1 MAMVTDTALG
11 THLGTPLGTRLDV
24 QLDPAGGR
32 ARVHTTTGH
41 LRAMTL
47 ETTKQGAR
55 VALLPRDALLLA
67 GDHVLLELEV
77 GAGAVLEIVE
87 PSGTVAYAM
96 RGAWADWEV
105 RAVLGPDA
113 RLVWHGAPFVV
124 AESAG
129 VRRSTTLDLGPGA
142 TCLLRETLVLGRQG
156 EAPGRLVVDTK
167 IALEGLPVL
176 VERFE
181 FGPQALAPGVLGQA
195 RVVDQITDLGPCS
208 AEAPTGM
215 LLESYGVLYRR
226 LGREAHD
233 ASLDE
238 VWHALV

>member
-1 MAMVTDTALG
+1 MAMVTDTALDTQQG
-11 THLGTPLGTRLDV
+11 TQQGMHLQVR
-24 QLDPAGGR
+24 LDPAGGR
-32 ARVHTTTGH
+32 AHVHTTSGH
-41 LRAMTL
+41 MRAMTL
-47 ETTKQGAR
+47 ATSPQGAR
-55 VALLPRDALLLA
+55 VALLPQDALLLA

-77 GAGAVLEIVE
+77 GAGAVLEIIE

-105 RAVLGPDA
+105 RAVLGPGA

-181 FGPQALAPGVLGQA
+181 LGPEALVPGVLGQA

-208 AEAPTGM
+208 AEATTGM
-215 LLESYGVLYRR
+215 LVESHGVLHRK
-226 LGREAHD
+226 LGTQAHD

-238 VWHALV
+238 VWNSLV

>member
-1 MAMVTDTALG
+1 M
-11 THLGTPLGTRLDV
+11 
-24 QLDPAGGR
+24 
-32 ARVHTTTGH
+32 
-41 LRAMTL
+41 RAMTL
-47 ETTKQGAR
+47 ATSPQGAR

-77 GAGAVLEIVE
+77 GAGAVLEVVE

-105 RAVLGPDA
+105 RAVLRPGA

-129 VRRSTTLDLGPGA
+129 VRRTTTLDLGPGA

-156 EAPGRLVVDTK
+156 EAPGQLVVDTK

-176 VERFE
+176 VEHFE
-181 FGPQALAPGVLGQA
+181 LGPEALVPGVLGQA
-195 RVVDQITDLGPCS
+195 RVMDQIMDFRPYS
-208 AEAPTGM
+208 AQAPTGM
-215 LLESYGVLYRR
+215 LLEPYGVLYRR
-226 LGREAHD
+226 LGRAAHD
-233 ASLDE
+233 ASLDD
-238 VWHALV
+238 VWHGLV